1 MKIAKKRLND
11 YPRYDREIRERK
23 LAMEYREPDI
33 NASIKGGGRA
43 GNPLEANYIKQ
54 EQDPYISNRIKW
66 KQAVETTLDN
76 MPEWTKPIIEVYYF
90 ENLMS
95 MRDVAKHL
103 NYGYSTI
110 QRVCDKVERKLLV
123 ALGEELE

>member
-1 MKIAKKRLND
+1 
-11 YPRYDREIRERK
+11 
-23 LAMEYREPDI
+23 
-33 NASIKGGGRA
+33 
-43 GNPLEANYIKQ
+43 
-54 EQDPYISNRIKW
+54 
-66 KQAVETTLDN
+66 
-76 MPEWTKPIIEVYYF
+76 
-90 ENLMS
+90 MS